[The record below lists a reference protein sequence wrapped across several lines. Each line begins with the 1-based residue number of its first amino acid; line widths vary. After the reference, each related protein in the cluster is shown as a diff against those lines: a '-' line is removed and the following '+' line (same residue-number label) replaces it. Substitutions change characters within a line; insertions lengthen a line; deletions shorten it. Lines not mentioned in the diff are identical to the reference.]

1 MELSIDTSTR
11 YAGAGLSEEGR
22 LLAEY
27 SWVSR
32 QNHSVELLPAIDHL
46 LKTNGATPKDL
57 TCVFVAIGPG
67 GFSALR
73 VGLST
78 AKGLAVSLGI
88 PLVALNTLEIEAD
101 PFSGL
106 GMPVCAVLDA
116 GRNEVAA
123 AVYTEEDGVLK
134 TARDA
139 WIAAPEEVCSS
150 IERSP
155 ALFCGEG
162 SSLLETALAER
173 LGDGV
178 VLAEHTP
185 PTRRPGT
192 LARMGYERLL
202 KGERADVSTLEPFY
216 LRKPSISTPRRPA

>member
-11 YAGAGLSEEGR
+11 YAGVGLSEEGR

-78 AKGLAVSLGI
+78 AKGLVVSLGI

-101 PFSGL
+101 PFRSLGL
-106 GMPVCAVLDA
+106 PVCAVLDA

-123 AVYTEEDGVLK
+123 AVYAEEDGVWK
-134 TARDA
+134 TVRDA
-139 WIAAPEEVCSS
+139 WIAAPEELCSS
-150 IERSP
+150 IEG
-155 ALFCGEG
+155 AVLFCGEG
-162 SSLLETALAER
+162 SSLLEPALKECS
-173 LGDGV
+173 GDGA

-202 KGERADVSTLEPFY
+202 KGEQANVSTLEPFY
-216 LRKPSISTPRRPA
+216 LRKPSITAPRRPS